1 MLTLLSF
8 IVVLGVVI
16 IAHEWGH
23 FIVARR
29 NGVRVEK
36 FSIGLGPRL
45 WSKKIGQTEYVVSA
59 IPLGGFIKMA
69 GENQD
74 EIRNQPDE
82 FSSKTLWQR
91 GKIVM
96 AGPGINILLAFLI
109 MPFVYLFGI
118 QEPVYLSQSAVIG
131 WIEENSAAEKAGL
144 KEGDQIVS
152 IGTNTIGAWKDLSQ
166 ALLSKNASAIAI
178 KRGDERLTL
187 SLDGPLAGL
196 NPYFRPVV
204 QNVLPGKAG
213 DRAGLQSG
221 DILLSVNGTPV
232 TSFNHFFFLTKNT
245 AGQEIRLGISRQ
257 GSSSVVLVTPE
268 YDERL
273 QKVIVGIAL
282 GTETVFRKYG
292 LIESIRTG
300 AGNLVDSISMTFAA
314 IGKLITG
321 KMSMDSLGGP
331 IGIAQMSGQA
341 AKAGLGAFLS
351 LMAMISLQLGIF
363 NLLPIPVLDGGW
375 LILFF
380 CEAIR
385 GKTLSKR
392 FIQIAQSTGF
402 GLILGLIVYV
412 SINDILKLLR

>member
-23 FIVARR
+23 FIVACR

-36 FSIGLGPRL
+36 FSIGLGPKI
-45 WSKKIGQTEYVVSA
+45 WSKTIRETEYVVSA

-91 GKIVM
+91 GKVVL

-109 MPFVYLFGI
+109 MPLVYLFGI
-118 QEPVYLSQSAVIG
+118 HEPVYLSQPAVVG
-131 WIEENSAAEKAGL
+131 WIEDFSTAQKAGL
-144 KEGDQIVS
+144 KEGDRIISVGS
-152 IGTNTIGAWKDLSQ
+152 ETIDTWKELSQ
-166 ALLSKNASAIAI
+166 SLIGKNVTSITV
-178 KRGDERLTL
+178 KRGNDQLVL
-187 SLDGPLAGL
+187 SVSGPLTGL
-196 NPYFRPVV
+196 NPFFRPVV
-204 QNVLPGKAG
+204 QKVLPGKPA
-213 DRAGLQSG
+213 DRAGLQAG
-221 DILLSVNGTPV
+221 DIVLSVDGTAV
-232 TSFNHFFFLTKNT
+232 TSFNHFFFLLGNK
-245 AGQEIRLGISRQ
+245 AGKEVHLGISRH
-257 GSSSVVLVTPE
+257 GSASVALVTPE
-268 YDERL
+268 YDEHL
-273 QKVIVGIAL
+273 KKVIVGIAM
-282 GTETVFRKYG
+282 GNETVFRKYG
-292 LIESIRTG
+292 LIKSIRTG
-300 AGNLVDSISMTFAA
+300 AGNIVDSIVMTFAA

-321 KMSMDSLGGP
+321 KMSMDTLGGP
-331 IGIAQMSGQA
+331 IGIAQMTGQA

-375 LILFF
+375 LILFI
-380 CEAIR
+380 CEAIQ

-392 FIQIAQSTGF
+392 FIHIAQAIGF
-402 GLILGLIVYV
+402 SLLAGLVVYV
-412 SINDILKLLR
+412 SLNDILKLLR